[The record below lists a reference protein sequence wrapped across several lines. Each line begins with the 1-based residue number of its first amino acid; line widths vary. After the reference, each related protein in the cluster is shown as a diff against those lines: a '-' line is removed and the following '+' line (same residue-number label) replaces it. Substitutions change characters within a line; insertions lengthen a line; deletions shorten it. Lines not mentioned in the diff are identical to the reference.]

1 MSYATPTQMLERFD
15 ARVLGD
21 LCADDGT
28 RVSAANLLTDDNL
41 QAALD
46 DASAAIDAALRAS
59 DRYSVEQ
66 LDALAT
72 EAQLANGNANFDI
85 KSSRHLVRVTC
96 AIALMY
102 LADRRLY
109 GGGENQSLN
118 RVIEQAKQYVK
129 DLQSGKDI
137 FDIGQA
143 AEYGKPQ
150 VSGPTTAQLDN
161 LNLVTRRTR
170 NYYPTSMQPDNR

>member
-1 MSYATPTQMLERFD
+1 MASYATPAQLLQRFD
-15 ARVLGD
+15 ARLLGD

-28 RVSAANLLTDDNL
+28 RVSAVNLLTDDVL

-46 DASAAIDAALRAS
+46 DASGAIDAALRAS
-59 DRYSVEQ
+59 ERYSVEA
-66 LDALAT
+66 LDSLAT
-72 EAQLANGNANFDI
+72 ESQDEDTEV

-96 AIALMY
+96 CVAMMY

-109 GGGENQSLN
+109 GGGDNQTLN
-118 RVIEQAKQYVK
+118 RVIEQAKQYLK

-137 FDIGQA
+137 FDINES

-150 VSGPTTAQLDN
+150 VSGPTTAQLDS